1 MVGQVISLGQI
12 IVDLTMNVAAVPHA
26 GEDVFADGVQTRVG
40 ASFNTLYAVRRMG
53 VAAAHA
59 GIIGTGPWASQIM
72 RALELHGI
80 RHIGKRDGSR
90 DSGFC
95 MALTDANA
103 ERTFISTRGAEAYG
117 EADAFDAVD
126 PSARDVVHISGYTLV
141 HRTSEALL
149 AFMRRTAEHRGFA
162 AVFDAS
168 PVIAQADDRMFR
180 AMLDYRPIWSCNE
193 REAVLIAQR
202 LLRLRHDD
210 DAYAHDAGDACEAS
224 DRGIA
229 ERLAA
234 TADMRDA
241 EVDASLVAWL
251 RDRLQA
257 TVIVRTGKDGA
268 WLAVPAH
275 EPRHI
280 AGFPVQ
286 AVDTNGAGD
295 CHAGV
300 LCARLCEGARLE
312 DAVRYANAA
321 AALAVTKRGPATCP
335 GRDEVER
342 LLA

>member
-1 MVGQVISLGQI
+1 MTGQVISLGQV
-12 IVDLTMNVAAVPHA
+12 IVDLTMNVAVVPHA

-53 VAAAHA
+53 VAAVHA
-59 GIIGTGPWASQIM
+59 GIIGTGSWASQIM
-72 RALELHGI
+72 QALEQHGI
-80 RHIGKRDGSR
+80 RHVGKRDGSR

-117 EADAFDAVD
+117 EVDAFDAVE
-126 PSARDVVHISGYTLV
+126 PSDRDVVHISGYTLV
-141 HRTSEALL
+141 HRTSKALL
-149 AFMRRTAEHRGFA
+149 AFMQRTAEHREFA
-162 AVFDAS
+162 AVFDVS
-168 PVIAQADDRMFR
+168 PVIAQADGRIFR

-193 REAVLIAQR
+193 REAILVAQR
-202 LLRLRHDD
+202 LLRLRRDD
-210 DAYAHDAGDACEAS
+210 DVHAHDAGDAI

-229 ERLAA
+229 ERLASA
-234 TADMRDA
+234 ADMRDA

-251 RDRLQA
+251 RDRLHA
-257 TVIVRTGKDGA
+257 TVIVRMGKDGA
-268 WLAVPAH
+268 WLAVPGRG
-275 EPRHI
+275 PRHI

-321 AALAVTKRGPATCP
+321 AALSVTKRGPATCP

-342 LLA
+342 LLE